1 MAIDNI
7 LLTSED
13 FVRNATG
20 ISDNISGKYLGVA
33 IREAQEGGLRS
44 ILGDELTD
52 KVKSLVKSGEVRN
65 AGNEAYASL
74 LDECQFYLAFR
85 SAAEL
90 VPIVSYK
97 VANMGVVRT
106 EDEKVASS
114 PWDEVMMMS
123 GFFQAK
129 ADRWCASLQRWVLSH
144 RSEFPE
150 LSETTCYQLKA
161 NLTSAG
167 SCGLWL
173 GGMRGKRGL

>member
-44 ILGDELTD
+44 ILGDGLTD
-52 KVKSLVKSGEVRN
+52 HLKTLVKSGDIRKY
-65 AGNEAYASL
+65 GYEAYASL
-74 LDECQFYLAFR
+74 LDECQFYLAFK

-90 VPIVSYK
+90 VPIISYK

-106 EDEKVASS
+106 EDDNVSS
-114 PWDEVMMMS
+114 TPWDEVMMMS

-129 ADRWCASLQRWVLSH
+129 ADRWCASLQRWVLGRESD
-144 RSEFPE
+144 FPE
-150 LSETTCYQLKA
+150 LSEANCQMLKA
-161 NLTSAG
+161 NLTSAS

-173 GGMRGKRGL
+173 GGIRGKRGL